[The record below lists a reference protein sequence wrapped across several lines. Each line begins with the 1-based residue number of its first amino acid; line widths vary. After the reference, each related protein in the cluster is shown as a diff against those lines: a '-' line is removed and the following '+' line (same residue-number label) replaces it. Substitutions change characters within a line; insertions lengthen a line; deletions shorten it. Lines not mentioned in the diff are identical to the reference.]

1 MFCPSCGKDNPVECK
16 FCAACGFNLE
26 VITRALY
33 TNSVGLY
40 PRFDTALNQLIARYS
55 ERVFKNAPTTAL
67 SQNLSDSWKVLG
79 EGILTASVDFALFW
93 LMLFVI
99 FPLRLLTL
107 FISTP
112 FKLIT
117 PLVSAPFRRRMEE
130 SNRPKALASIEEGQ
144 SADNKPMS
152 EINEWRIGSAI
163 SAVEHTTEHLPDYIR
178 PVRKTGE

>member
-1 MFCPSCGKDNPVECK
+1 MFCPSCGKENPVECK
-16 FCAACGFNLE
+16 FCAACGFNLD
-26 VITRALY
+26 VVSRALY

-67 SQNLSDSWKVLG
+67 SRKLSDSWKVLG
-79 EGILTASVDFALFW
+79 EGLFTASVDFALFW

-112 FKLIT
+112 FRLLT
-117 PLVSAPFRRRMEE
+117 SVSAPFRHRMEE
-130 SNRPKALASIEEGQ
+130 RNRPKALAPIDEIQ
-144 SADNKPMS
+144 AADNKRQS
-152 EINEWRIGSAI
+152 EISEWRMNSAI
-163 SAVEHTTEHLPDYIR
+163 SVVEHTTEHLTDYHR
-178 PVRKTGE
+178 PVRSTGE